1 MLDVFDLTGRRVR
14 TLLTGEVGTGNHSVQ
29 WDGRDER
36 GSSVGSGVYFYR
48 LRLGSKLESSRK
60 MILMR

>member
-1 MLDVFDLTGRRVR
+1 MLEIYDLTGRHVR
-14 TLLTGEVGTGNHSVQ
+14 TLLSGEVSAGTHSVQ